1 MFWKLI
7 YIEIVS
13 KFMNNDKL
21 KILNA
26 ASEIFFTRG
35 FYKIPIDEIASSL
48 KMSKKT
54 IYKHFPAKDDLV
66 REVAYLFI
74 KTHSDNI
81 AGIITHNYNAVEKLF
96 YIFKYLGNMLI
107 SLSDKWFADIQS
119 QAPEIWN
126 EIEVFRS
133 RFMTRNISNIIE
145 QGKKEKYIVNHPSF
159 IMINIFISSIR
170 GIINPSFIINNK
182 IPAFKALESTLDIL
196 MNGILTPKGKNLL
209 RKLKLEKA

>member
-1 MFWKLI
+1 
-7 YIEIVS
+7 
-13 KFMNNDKL
+13 MNDDKT
-21 KILNA
+21 KILKA
-26 ASEIFFTRG
+26 ASDTFFKRG
-35 FYKIPIDEIASSL
+35 FYKIPIDDIASSL

-81 AGIITHNYNAVEKLF
+81 AEIITHDYNAVEKLF

-107 SLSDKWFADIQS
+107 NISDKWFADIQS

-133 RFMTRNISNIIE
+133 KFMTQNISRIIE
-145 QGKKEKYIVNHPSF
+145 QGKKEKYIVNHPSL

-170 GIINPSFIINNK
+170 GIINPAFITSNK
-182 IPAFKALESTLDIL
+182 IPAFHALASTLDIL
-196 MNGILTPKGKNLL
+196 MNGILTTKGKNLL
-209 RKLKLEKA
+209 KKLKLEKT

>member
-1 MFWKLI
+1 
-7 YIEIVS
+7 
-13 KFMNNDKL
+13 MNDDRI
-21 KILNA
+21 KILKA
-26 ASEIFFTRG
+26 ASETFFTRG
-35 FYKIPIDEIASSL
+35 FYKIPVDDIASLL

-54 IYKHFPAKDDLV
+54 IYKHFPTKEDLV

-81 AGIITHNYNAVEKLF
+81 AEIINHDYNAVEKLF

-107 SLSDKWFADIQS
+107 NISDKWFSDIQS

-133 RFMTRNISNIIE
+133 RFMTHNISRIIE
-145 QGKKEKYIVNHPSF
+145 QGKKEKYIVNHPSL

-170 GIINPSFIINNK
+170 GIINPAFITNNK

-196 MNGILTPKGKNLL
+196 MNGILTSKGKNLL
-209 RKLKLEKA
+209 KKLKMEKA